1 MPSLTDVRVP
11 AVRSE
16 VGEWPDLT
24 DPDVRARLTPAAVR
38 GVAGLAQAW
47 ELTVQHVGH
56 LLGGVSPS
64 SWHAWQKNPPGALS
78 TDQLTR
84 VSLLLGIY
92 TSLHVLHE
100 GRLADEWVRRPN
112 SNRLFGGAAPL
123 DVMIAGG
130 IPVMVEVRALLD
142 GRRGGL

>member
-1 MPSLTDVRVP
+1 MSLVDVRVP
-11 AVRSE
+11 ATRFE

-24 DPDVRARLTPAAVR
+24 DADVRARLTPAAVR
-38 GVAGLAQAW
+38 GVARLAAAW
-47 ELTVQHVGH
+47 GVTVPQVGQ

-64 SWHAWQKNPPGALS
+64 SWHAWQRTPPTALS

-92 TSLHVLHE
+92 TALHVLHA
-100 GRLADEWVRRPN
+100 GPLADEWVRRPN

-130 IPVMVEVRALLD
+130 IPAMVEVRALLD
-142 GRRGGL
+142 GRRGGS